1 MPHVRPLQLPCTSFS
16 VLNGRT
22 IEDSGRGHSFL
33 FSFPPR
39 SFACSFCLAA
49 DKTVG
54 TVVGIERRGVSS
66 VSWIFRISNMNGR
79 SASKVSTEATA
90 SILALPPKGHCWPG
104 LQDRPIARWW
114 REHISFRVKRGREK
128 RESARSDDENR
139 EQLATVV
146 W

>member
-1 MPHVRPLQLPCTSFS
+1 MGAPL
-16 VLNGRT
+16 RT
-22 IEDSGRGHSFL
+22 RDGVIPFCFL
-33 FSFPPR
+33 SPPR

-90 SILALPPKGHCWPG
+90 SILALPPKGHCYP
-104 LQDRPIARWW
+104 RPVNPAILAARASPSVGGGS
-114 REHISFRVKRGREK
+114 I
-128 RESARSDDENR
+128 
-139 EQLATVV
+139 
-146 W
+146 